1 MQVDHISARADGVL
15 LFWNEECIEKRNNL
29 IVVAHGR
36 DQKHRNRHNK
46 GNHSGKRSL
55 ARFFAAESAR
65 VFAESAISE
74 IERTRLA
81 SASLPAIYPLPNS
94 VIWYSEKT
102 GRIEVPERSYSII

>member
-46 GNHSGKRSL
+46 GKHSGKRSL
-55 ARFFAAESAR
+55 ARFFLQQNQ
-65 VFAESAISE
+65 
-74 IERTRLA
+74 LA
-81 SASLPAIYPLPNS
+81 FSQNQQFR
-94 VIWYSEKT
+94 K
-102 GRIEVPERSYSII
+102 